1 MLLRHQEK
9 CDLSS
14 LGAVSDKTQLY
25 IFPLPCASHRVA
37 SGFHKINNRL
47 CYSKKILFKFSSK
60 FKNVSLASNAAQT
73 QLKLALQT
81 FFMTQEQQQ
90 QRQKMIEI
98 RCNRLRFLLGK
109 EVIEVVQ
116 SFSSWRE
123 SKDKGFQLLNKNRT
137 KAIGESWN

>member
-1 MLLRHQEK
+1 MLVIHDLRHQEK

-47 CYSKKILFKFSSK
+47 CYSKKILFKFSTE
-60 FKNVSLASNAAQT
+60 FKNVSLASDAAQT

-81 FFMTQEQQQ
+81 FFHDTRAAAAATEND
-90 QRQKMIEI
+90 R
-98 RCNRLRFLLGK
+98 NSL
-109 EVIEVVQ
+109 
-116 SFSSWRE
+116 
-123 SKDKGFQLLNKNRT
+123 
-137 KAIGESWN
+137 